1 MAQVQYVDVP
11 NDVRITR
18 GMGAPKRVT
27 LLSAW
32 LREARKVIP
41 QIPNHLKGEAYVLTS
56 NATTNFIKFEL
67 KRPDDSRVYVII
79 DRLAPQLG
87 KTPGL

>member
-1 MAQVQYVDVP
+1 M
-11 NDVRITR
+11 
-18 GMGAPKRVT
+18 T

-41 QIPNHLKGEAYVLTS
+41 QIPNHLRGEAYIHQT
-56 NATTNFIKFEL
+56 NATPSFIKFEL

-79 DRLAPQLG
+79 DRQAPQIG
-87 KTPGL
+87 KTQL